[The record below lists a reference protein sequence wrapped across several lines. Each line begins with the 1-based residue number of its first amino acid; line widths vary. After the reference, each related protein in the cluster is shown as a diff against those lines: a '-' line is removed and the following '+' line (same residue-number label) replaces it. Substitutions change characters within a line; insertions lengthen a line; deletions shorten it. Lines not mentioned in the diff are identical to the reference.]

1 MKRLALRR
9 AASLFLVSLVQ
20 LYFTQAF
27 IWLGISDRQ
36 RYVYLGP
43 QVVDPRNLALLIF
56 AIVALTVLYL
66 RRRREK
72 ERQFSIEP
80 VLG

>member
-1 MKRLALRR
+1 MKRLPLRR

-36 RYVYLGP
+36 RYVYLGL